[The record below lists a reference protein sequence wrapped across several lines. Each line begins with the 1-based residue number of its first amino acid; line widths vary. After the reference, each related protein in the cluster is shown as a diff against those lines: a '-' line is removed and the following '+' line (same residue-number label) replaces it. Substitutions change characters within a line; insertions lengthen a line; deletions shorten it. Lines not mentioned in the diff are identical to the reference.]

1 MNYRRCVNA
10 YTDLVEK
17 SKGKNHLGDLSV
29 DARIIFRSIVKKE
42 RVWTGTGFIK
52 LRVGCCEHGN

>member
-10 YTDLVEK
+10 YTVLVEK

-42 RVWTGTGFIK
+42 RVLMGTGFI
-52 LRVGCCEHGN
+52 